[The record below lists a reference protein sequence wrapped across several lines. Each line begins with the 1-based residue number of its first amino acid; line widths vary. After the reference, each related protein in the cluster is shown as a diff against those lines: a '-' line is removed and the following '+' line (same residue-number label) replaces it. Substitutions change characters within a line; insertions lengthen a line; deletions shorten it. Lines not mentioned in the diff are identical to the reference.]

1 MTFFGRSFLEASVGP
16 SIAELCA
23 ERVEL
28 ETDPSRNTRGPK
40 DVEQSVRQLQVWCAK
55 FWANIYNVRDQC
67 PP

>member
-1 MTFFGRSFLEASVGP
+1 MSFFGRSFLEASVGP
-16 SIAELCA
+16 SIAELCS

-40 DVEQSVRQLQVWCAK
+40 DVEQSVRQLHVWCMK
-55 FWANIYNVRDQC
+55 FWSNIYNARDQC